1 MKFLKS
7 KLLKIAAFVLSVGI
21 FYGVIALYGLEAN
34 AVLYAACLSLV
45 FLAPFA
51 AYKIFIG
58 ISKRKKLERLIK
70 SGGAE
75 LSEKGALPEP
85 SDPTEY
91 CYQELIRLTYSQKQS
106 ALSEYASKRRDTED
120 YYTLWAHQIKTP
132 IAAMRLLLSG
142 RDDADFRECE
152 AELFKIEQYV
162 EMALG
167 FQRLESET
175 GDYVFKSCDIDLT
188 VKGAVKKFSKQFILK
203 KLSLDLK
210 KTGIVAV
217 TDEKWLSFI
226 IEQIISNALKYTKKG
241 CVSVYGEGQT
251 LCISDTGIGIAA
263 EDIPRVFE
271 KGYTGYN
278 GRSDKKATGL
288 GLYLSKRIADKLG
301 HGLSISSSQ
310 SGTTVKIDLS
320 RKEID
325 IS

>member
-1 MKFLKS
+1 MKFLKP
-7 KLLKIAAFVLSVGI
+7 KLLKITAFALSVGI
-21 FYGVIALYGLEAN
+21 FYGVIALYGLDPS
-34 AVLYAACLSLV
+34 AVLYAACLSIV
-45 FLAPFA
+45 FLVPFA
-51 AYKIFIG
+51 AYKAFAGKI
-58 ISKRKKLERLIK
+58 RREKLERLIK

-85 SDPTEY
+85 SDRTELY
-91 CYQELIRLTYSQKQS
+91 YQELIKLIYLQKQA

-175 GDYVFKSCDIDLT
+175 GDYVFKSCDIDFI

-263 EDIPRVFE
+263 EDLPRVFE

-301 HGLSISSSQ
+301 HGLSISSTQ